1 MQLKKKRQYNVYDF
15 TWKDWLEYSLKFISK
30 GFVICY
36 LFYDS
41 CKAFLLLI
49 PFMVLDYKNMKRK
62 KLEKQKRG
70 LTLQFKAMIE
80 ALVTSLT
87 AGYALEKAF
96 MDAKKDLELV
106 YDKDAVIFEELHG
119 ILSGLKMNIPLEILL
134 KDFGERSGIDD
145 IRNFANVVSAAK
157 KSGGNLIHI
166 IEKTVNSISDKI
178 AVEEEI
184 KTLIAAKKLE
194 AQIMLFMPYGIIF
207 YLRISNG
214 EFLQVLYH
222 NVIGMIL
229 MTAFLA
235 VIYIAKIWAER
246 IMEIPV

>member
-1 MQLKKKRQYNVYDF
+1 LKKKRQYNVYHF
-15 TWKDWLEYSLKFISK
+15 TWKDWLEYSLRFILK
-30 GFVICY
+30 GSIICY

-49 PFMVLDYKNMKRK
+49 PFLVLDYKNLKKK
-62 KLEKQKRG
+62 KLEKLKRG
-70 LTLQFKAMIE
+70 LTLQFKTMME

-96 MDAKKDLELV
+96 GDAQKDLELV
-106 YDKDAVIFEELHG
+106 YDRDAVIFEELYG
-119 ILSGLKMNIPLEILL
+119 ILSGLKMNIPLETSL

-157 KSGGNLIHI
+157 KSGGNLIRI
-166 IEKTVNSISDKI
+166 IEKTVNTISDKI

-194 AQIMLFMPYGIIF
+194 GQIMLFMPYGIIF
-207 YLRISNG
+207 YLRVSNG

-222 NVIGMIL
+222 NMLGAAL
-229 MTAFLA
+229 MTFFLA
-235 VIYIAKIWAER
+235 AIYVAKIWSER
-246 IMEIPV
+246 IMEIQV

>member
-1 MQLKKKRQYNVYDF
+1 MKKKRQYNVYHF
-15 TWKDWLEYSLKFISK
+15 TWKDWLEYSLRFILK
-30 GFVICY
+30 GSIICY

-49 PFMVLDYKNMKRK
+49 PFLVLDYKNLKKK
-62 KLEKQKRG
+62 KLEKLKRG
-70 LTLQFKAMIE
+70 LTLQFKTMME

-96 MDAKKDLELV
+96 GDAQKDLELV
-106 YDKDAVIFEELHG
+106 YDRDAVIFEELYG
-119 ILSGLKMNIPLEILL
+119 ILSGLKMNIPLETSL

-157 KSGGNLIHI
+157 KSGGNLIRI
-166 IEKTVNSISDKI
+166 IEKTVNTISDKI

-194 AQIMLFMPYGIIF
+194 GQIMLFMPYGIIF
-207 YLRISNG
+207 YLRVSNG

-222 NVIGMIL
+222 NMLGAAL
-229 MTAFLA
+229 MTFFLA
-235 VIYIAKIWAER
+235 AIYVAKIWSER
-246 IMEIPV
+246 IMEIQV

>member
-1 MQLKKKRQYNVYDF
+1 MKKKRQYNVYHF
-15 TWKDWLEYSLKFISK
+15 TWKDWLEYSLRFILK
-30 GFVICY
+30 GSIICY

-49 PFMVLDYKNMKRK
+49 PFLVLDYKNLKKK
-62 KLEKQKRG
+62 KLEKLKRG
-70 LTLQFKAMIE
+70 LTLQFKTMME

-96 MDAKKDLELV
+96 GDAQKDLELV
-106 YDKDAVIFEELHG
+106 YDRDAVIFEELYG
-119 ILSGLKMNIPLEILL
+119 ILSGLKMNIPLETSL

-145 IRNFANVVSAAK
+145 IGNFANVVSAAK
-157 KSGGNLIHI
+157 KSGGNLIRI
-166 IEKTVNSISDKI
+166 IEKTVNTISDKI

-194 AQIMLFMPYGIIF
+194 GQIMLFMPYGIIF
-207 YLRISNG
+207 YLRVSNG

-222 NVIGMIL
+222 NVLGAAL
-229 MTAFLA
+229 MTFFLA
-235 VIYIAKIWAER
+235 AIYVAKIWSER
-246 IMEIPV
+246 IMEIQV

>member
-1 MQLKKKRQYNVYDF
+1 MKKKRQYNVYHF
-15 TWKDWLEYSLKFISK
+15 TWKDWLEYSLRFILK
-30 GFVICY
+30 GSIICY

-49 PFMVLDYKNMKRK
+49 PFLVLDYKNLKKK
-62 KLEKQKRG
+62 KLEKLKRG
-70 LTLQFKAMIE
+70 LTLQFKTMME

-96 MDAKKDLELV
+96 GDAQKDLELV
-106 YDKDAVIFEELHG
+106 YDRDAVIFEELYG
-119 ILSGLKMNIPLEILL
+119 ILSGLKMNIPLETSL

-157 KSGGNLIHI
+157 KSGGNLIRI
-166 IEKTVNSISDKI
+166 IEKTVNTISDKI

-194 AQIMLFMPYGIIF
+194 GQIMLFMPYGIIF
-207 YLRISNG
+207 YLRVGNG

-222 NVIGMIL
+222 NMLGAAL
-229 MTAFLA
+229 MTFFLA
-235 VIYIAKIWAER
+235 AIYVAKIWSER
-246 IMEIPV
+246 IMEIQV